1 MKTLLRLVV
10 SLAFSSIDEGQGT
23 TLVRRIEKT
32 TSNPKVPV
40 GESPN
45 PVPADFLIRP
55 IPEGEPLPF
64 GAVTTI
70 ASSNG
75 MTLGGETMVTEAVA
89 NPSDNST
96 TEGTGSS
103 TVSLSQET
111 HNDNLTLI
119 KGLDPYSVTRL
130 NDQGIVSFAQ
140 FAALTDKEVADI
152 EEAYDLPGCF
162 NRFSWRYQAQ
172 QLHQER
178 EKSKN

>member
-1 MKTLLRLVV
+1 MKTLLRFVV
-10 SLAFSSIDEGQGT
+10 SLAFASIDENQGA
-23 TLVRRIEKT
+23 TLTRSTGKATPNSEVPIGK
-32 TSNPKVPV
+32 SPLPVPV
-40 GESPN
+40 

-70 ASSNG
+70 VSSNG
-75 MTLGGETMVTEAVA
+75 ITLGGETMVTEVVGD
-89 NPSDNST
+89 PSGNLT
-96 TEGTGSS
+96 TEGIGSS
-103 TVSLSQET
+103 AVSSGQET
-111 HNDNLTLI
+111 HRDNLALI

-130 NDQGIVSFAQ
+130 NDQGIVNFAQ

-178 EKSKN
+178 E